1 MSGYSLGI
9 DWRTGPASQDRKSLL
24 LWTKRFPL
32 IEPLPYHCVR
42 FSGQRPHQ
50 LSAYPEPA
58 DPVAQAKASE
68 PKIKVSDTRVAAV
81 VDPAQAASFSG

>member
-24 LWTKRFPL
+24 LWTK
-32 IEPLPYHCVR
+32 
-42 FSGQRPHQ
+42 SAPHQ